1 MKVCPNIYKPVCATN
16 GETFSNLCSLE
27 IADCKS
33 NGAIAFGYDGE
44 CGRTFYLF
52 SFIYA
57 MSVFFTNDDFEV
69 PDFEGYN
76 KTN

>member
-1 MKVCPNIYKPVCATN
+1 VKVCPNIYKPVCATN

-44 CGRTFYLF
+44 CGKTF
-52 SFIYA
+52 
-57 MSVFFTNDDFEV
+57 
-69 PDFEGYN
+69 
-76 KTN
+76 